1 MEDKEDIKVEEVHP
15 ESGSDDA
22 VRKEVISWVK
32 TIVFALLLGIFV
44 NTCVIVNAEIPS
56 ASMTNTIKIGDKV
69 IALRLAYL
77 FDEPQKGDIIVFRYP
92 DDETRLFVKRLIGMP
107 GDTVEAKDGNL
118 YINGE
123 IVQEDYIKEQMDSD
137 FPAFKVPEGSY
148 FMMGDNRNDSWD
160 SRYWDHHFL
169 TRDGIVGKVMFQY
182 YPAIRS
188 VK

>member
-1 MEDKEDIKVEEVHP
+1 MEDKEIITE
-15 ESGSDDA
+15 ESGQNDSQTA
-22 VRKEVISWVK
+22 VKKEIMSWVK
-32 TIVFALLLGIFV
+32 TIAFALILGIFV

-69 IALRLAYL
+69 IASRLAYL
-77 FDEPQKGDIIVFRYP
+77 FDTPQRGDIIVFRYP
-92 DDETRLFVKRLIGMP
+92 DDESRLFVKRLIGMP
-107 GDTVEAKDGNL
+107 GDTVEAKDGDL

-123 IVQEDYIKEQMDSD
+123 VIQEDYIKEKMDSD
-137 FPAFKVPEGSY
+137 FPQFTVPEDSY

-169 TRDGIVGKVMFQY
+169 TRGGIVGKVMFQY
-182 YPAIRS
+182 YPTVRT